1 MDEVCT
7 LSVSPPFHNW
17 RDLDVSILVPA
28 YNEQESPSA
37 CVTGLDQTM
46 AHTGLRT
53 QIVVVDDG
61 SDDGTS
67 KVAAGIRTTLCEL
80 KIITQDV
87 NLGKTAALRSGL
99 EYARAGIIVILD
111 ADLQYDP
118 GDVPRLISGVMRGFA
133 GVNAWGVP
141 RQDPWSKK
149 LPSMF
154 STWMVRQTSSIP
166 THDANS
172 GLKAFRAEAL
182 QRIDFQGDDHRYLL
196 PLLSCQGY
204 AITEIPVRHYPRTR
218 GKSKIGPL
226 RLINGTVTLAGK
238 KGALLFGWKALR
250 PYSEI
255 WNFTRYRLWNKIRRT
270 PTFVP
275 YIRAVHADRA

>member
-1 MDEVCT
+1 
-7 LSVSPPFHNW
+7 
-17 RDLDVSILVPA
+17 
-28 YNEQESPSA
+28 
-37 CVTGLDQTM
+37 
-46 AHTGLRT
+46 
-53 QIVVVDDG
+53 
-61 SDDGTS
+61 
-67 KVAAGIRTTLCEL
+67 
-80 KIITQDV
+80 
-87 NLGKTAALRSGL
+87 
-99 EYARAGIIVILD
+99 
-111 ADLQYDP
+111 
-118 GDVPRLISGVMRGFA
+118 
-133 GVNAWGVP
+133 
-141 RQDPWSKK
+141 
-149 LPSMF
+149 
-154 STWMVRQTSSIP
+154 
-166 THDANS
+166 
-172 GLKAFRAEAL
+172 LKAFRAEAL